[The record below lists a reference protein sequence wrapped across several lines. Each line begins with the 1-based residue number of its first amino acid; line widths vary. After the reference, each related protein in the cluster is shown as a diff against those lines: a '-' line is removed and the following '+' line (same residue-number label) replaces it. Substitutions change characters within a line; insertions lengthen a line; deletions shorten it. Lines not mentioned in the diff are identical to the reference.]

1 MSSRQFAG
9 AHGLD
14 YSGSAGYRIAAG
26 EHAFSGASTG
36 FFINLNAA
44 ACVFVQ
50 SFGGIHD
57 ELVQAGTQS
66 HDDTVYVQSKLG
78 TLNGNRSATSGS
90 IRLAQFHFDA
100 LDLVYVVVLV
110 AQNANRVVQ
119 QVELNALF
127 LCVLDFLGTSRHLIS
142 ASPVNYMDL
151 SAHSFSASC
160 CVHGNVS
167 AAYNR
172 NLLVLFD
179 WSVVLVQVALHQV
192 DSGQILVGGVYAYQ
206 VLAFDVHELRKAG
219 TGTDEYS
226 IVSLIEQ
233 VLDIQGSAH
242 YHVVVESDALLP
254 QGVDFVC
261 HDILWQT
268 EFRNSVYQHAALFVE
283 TLENGYFVSLVHQI
297 TGSGQSGRAGT
308 DNGNLLAVGWD
319 FFYFIIADVLSVPI
333 RYETLQSAY
342 SNRLALDSANA
353 LSFALGFL
361 RAYTAAHCRQGV
373 GGSNHFIGTGKIPLG
388 YLCDE
393 FRNPYVYRTS
403 CHARLVFTIEATLR
417 FVYRHLL
424 GISQSNFLKI
434 LISDIRFLRRHRCLC
449 HLIIHSVLH
458 LLSVGRYD
466 PVLPSLLRGN
476 MHCGQ

>member
-14 YSGSAGYRIAAG
+14 YSGRAGYGIAAG
-26 EHAFSGASTG
+26 EHAFSGAGTG
-36 FFINLNAA
+36 FIVNLNAA
-44 ACVFVQ
+44 PIVLVQ
-50 SFGGIHD
+50 TFGGLHD

-66 HDDTVYVQSKLG
+66 HDDTVYVQSELG

-90 IRLAQFHFDA
+90 IRLAQFHFNA
-100 LDLVYVVVLV
+100 LDLAYVVVLV

-142 ASPVNYMDL
+142 ASPVNDMDL
-151 SAHSFSASC
+151 GAHSFSASC
-160 CVHGNVS
+160 SVHGNVS

-172 NLLVLFD
+172 NLFVLFD
-179 WSVVLVQVALHQV
+179 WGVVLVQVALHQV
-192 DSGQILVGGVYAYQ
+192 DSGQVLVGGVYTYQ
-206 VLAFDVHELRKAG
+206 VLALDVHELRKAG
-219 TGTDEYS
+219 TGTNEYS
-226 IVSLIEQ
+226 IVSFIEQ
-233 VLDIQGSAH
+233 VLDVQRSSH
-242 YHVVVESDALLP
+242 YYVVVEGNALLP

-261 HDILWQT
+261 YDIFRQT

-283 TLENGYFVSLVHQI
+283 ALENGDLVSLVYQV
-297 TGSGQSGRAGT
+297 SGCSQSGRAGT
-308 DNGNLLAVGWD
+308 DNGSLLAVGWD
-319 FFYFIIADVLSVPI
+319 FFYFIVADVLSVPI

-342 SNRLALDSANA
+342 GNRLALDSANA

-361 RAYTAAHCRQGV
+361 RAYTSAHCRQGV
-373 GGSNHFIGTGKIPLG
+373 GGSDYFIGTGKISLG
-388 YLCDE
+388 HLCDE
-393 FRNPYVYRTS
+393 FRNAYVYRTS
-403 CHARLVFTIEATLR
+403 CHARFVFTIEAALR
-417 FVYRHLL
+417 FVYRHLF
-424 GISQSNFLKI
+424 GISQSYFLKI

-476 MHCGQ
+476 MRCER